1 MNDRLNKKNIKL
13 NYKSGFNQYV
23 LTLIIDFYSIKTD
36 EKFAYCYKIGKSEHY
51 TYSQQFVDFIII
63 EIEKD
68 PLNFVESLKKSNKKI
83 TPGT

>member
-13 NYKSGFNQYV
+13 NYKSSFNQYV

-36 EKFAYCYKIGKSEHY
+36 EKFAYCHKIGKSEHY
-51 TYSQQFVDFIII
+51 TYSQQFVDFIIT

-68 PLNFVESLKKSNKKI
+68 PLNFVESLKKSK
-83 TPGT
+83 